1 LREPE
6 PVVHDLTVTDLE
18 RAVVDRRLLHLL
30 REGYA
35 VGASVTV
42 EDRGVPLLRLVMV
55 PPRPPAVPAD
65 LLRFAVGLLA
75 LLAIEGAAL
84 VAFLLSRA
92 Q

>member
-1 LREPE
+1 MREPE

-30 REGYA
+30 REGYT

-42 EDRGVPLLRLVMV
+42 EDRGVPLLRLVLV
-55 PPRPPAVPAD
+55 PPRPPAVPVD
-65 LLRFAVGLLA
+65 LLRAVVILLA
-75 LLAIEGAAL
+75 FIAIQGAAL
-84 VAFLLSRA
+84 VVDLLLRS